1 MTIFHSPHSLH
12 KVYLIN
18 LHVVIHYIV
27 RYYIVIPLYFKL
39 KSKIVN
45 RKIKAICTA
54 LCLFLIFSYCVNLP
68 DYSVV
73 NSMSFSSANTRETEI
88 KVVVYKYWNL
98 NEIIKSIEQ
107 EHNKINGVPTSL
119 EINLYYSRWHIRHG
133 IGPFKT
139 VVFHYKQK

>member
-1 MTIFHSPHSLH
+1 M
-12 KVYLIN
+12 
-18 LHVVIHYIV
+18 
-27 RYYIVIPLYFKL
+27 
-39 KSKIVN
+39 N
-45 RKIKAICTA
+45 RKIKAICIA

-98 NEIIKSIEQ
+98 NEIIKSREQ

-119 EINLYYSRWHIRHG
+119 EIDTYI
-133 IGPFKT
+133 FKPQT
-139 VVFHYKQK
+139 IKVRADFPMVP